1 MKLKDILNE
10 IQKELKSVSITHIGP
25 DPNNVRRVTAHFTD
39 GTSQK
44 FYNNFSQ
51 RINALDAFEE
61 SEYYQ
66 QMKDKGLKY
75 EYFEFD
81 PS

>member
-10 IQKELKSVSITHIGP
+10 IQKELKSVTVQHIGP
-25 DPNNVRRVTAHFTD
+25 NPSNVRRVIAYFTD
-39 GTSQK
+39 GTRQK
-44 FYNNFSQ
+44 FMNNPSQ
-51 RINALDAFEE
+51 GIKAMDNFEN

-66 QMKDKGLKY
+66 QMKDKGIKY
-75 EYFEFD
+75 QYAEFD

>member
-10 IQKELKSVSITHIGP
+10 IQKELKSVTIQYVGSE
-25 DPNNVRRVTAHFTD
+25 NNIRRVTAYFTD
-39 GTSQK
+39 GTK
-44 FYNNFSQ
+44 KPFYNNFGEG
-51 RINALDAFEE
+51 IKAIDEFEN

-75 EYFEFD
+75 YYYEFD

>member
-1 MKLKDILNE
+1 MKLKDLLNE

-25 DPNNVRRVTAHFTD
+25 DENNIRRVTAHFTD
-39 GTSQK
+39 GTKQN
-44 FYNNFSQ
+44 FMNNFSQ
-51 RINALDAFEE
+51 GINALDEFEK

-75 EYFEFD
+75 QYFEFD

>member
-10 IQKELKSVSITHIGP
+10 IQKELKSVTIQHKGP
-25 DPNNVRRVTAHFTD
+25 DQDNIRKVIAYFTD
-39 GTSQK
+39 GTSKK
-44 FYNNFSQ
+44 FMNSFSQ
-51 RINALDAFEE
+51 NIKALDAFEQ

-66 QMKDKGLKY
+66 QMKDKGIKY
-75 EYFEFD
+75 TYVEFD

>member
-10 IQKELKSVSITHIGP
+10 IQKELKSVTIQYIGSE
-25 DPNNVRRVTAHFTD
+25 DNIRRVTAYFTD
-39 GTSQK
+39 GTNQK
-44 FYNNFSQ
+44 FMNNPSQ
-51 RINALDAFEE
+51 RIKALDTFEK

-66 QMKDKGLKY
+66 QMKDKGIKY
-75 EYFEFD
+75 DYFEFD

>member
-10 IQKELKSVSITHIGP
+10 IQKELKSVSITHIGS
-25 DPNNVRRVTAHFTD
+25 DPTNIRRVTAHFTD
-39 GTSQK
+39 GTKQQ
-44 FYNNFSQ
+44 FCNNFGQ
-51 RINALDAFEE
+51 GINALDEFEK

-75 EYFEFD
+75 DYYEFD